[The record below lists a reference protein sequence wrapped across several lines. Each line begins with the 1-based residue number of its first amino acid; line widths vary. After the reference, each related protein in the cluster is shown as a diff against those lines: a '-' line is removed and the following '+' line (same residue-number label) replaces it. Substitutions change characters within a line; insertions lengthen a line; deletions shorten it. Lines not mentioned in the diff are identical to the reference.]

1 MTLAY
6 EIVKGLAY
14 LNKRGI
20 THRNLSQENIL
31 FNKKVHVFVV
41 HEHVHVCDRCI
52 LIIKCTDICPC
63 IKRLSVTSIFFILQ
77 GKVKLSEYGLYY
89 MTEYGADVAF
99 PIGSGTICYSTIN
112 FIFSLE
118 KTQKK

>member
-1 MTLAY
+1 MCALISPPPTPSQDIVHQLSIIYLNLYLFILLSFYMKYFSEENLVTLAY

-41 HEHVHVCDRCI
+41 HEHVI
-52 LIIKCTDICPC
+52 
-63 IKRLSVTSIFFILQ
+63 
-77 GKVKLSEYGLYY
+77 
-89 MTEYGADVAF
+89 DVF
-99 PIGSGTICYSTIN
+99 
-112 FIFSLE
+112 L
-118 KTQKK
+118 

>member
-1 MTLAY
+1 MCALISPPPLPSQYIVHQLIYLDLYLFILMLSFYMKYFSEENLVTLAY

-41 HEHVHVCDRCI
+41 HEHVI
-52 LIIKCTDICPC
+52 
-63 IKRLSVTSIFFILQ
+63 
-77 GKVKLSEYGLYY
+77 
-89 MTEYGADVAF
+89 DVF
-99 PIGSGTICYSTIN
+99 
-112 FIFSLE
+112 L
-118 KTQKK
+118 